1 MNLDNNFMNNHVYR
15 QQEKNNQPLRKSLED
30 LDNDLLGNQ
39 ANSRPSPANQTS
51 AAVDVSE
58 IDIELFNRLLKTGV
72 MKANPSIKTQH
83 DRKTV
88 LLDQKNSEIFVNG
101 VAFAH
106 YLLVL
111 KNVVR

>member
-1 MNLDNNFMNNHVYR
+1 M
-15 QQEKNNQPLRKSLED
+15 E
-30 LDNDLLGNQ
+30 
-39 ANSRPSPANQTS
+39 A
-51 AAVDVSE
+51 SE

-111 KNVVR
+111 KAVVRQVNQDFEIDNNIIGALKQSLTPQSRLYNWNHLCGELEVGYNFKILIC